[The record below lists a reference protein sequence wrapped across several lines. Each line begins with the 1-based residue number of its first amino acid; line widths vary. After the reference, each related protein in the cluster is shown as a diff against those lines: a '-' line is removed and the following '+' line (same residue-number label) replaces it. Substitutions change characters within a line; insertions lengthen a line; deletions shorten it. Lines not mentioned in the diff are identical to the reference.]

1 MIEPNKMKK
10 KVLAYFSGVAE
21 LKFRS
26 DYYQSASEKS
36 TFDIFKIDAFYE
48 IKVKDIQTISKEEFH
63 KIERK
68 LNSFNFKEKA
78 DVIQGIHQNG
88 NFRLDAENL
97 ISPKQPV
104 PHFSQVEEGT
114 IHGYFKNIFVV
125 FSHYREIEV
134 CKPNY
139 PTGRTR
145 IINDIEELEFQ
156 NEDCSTY
163 WSSVEKETEQETQG
177 DPEITKPKDRKA
189 DEKISGESQPAGK
202 STNCKKRLEKV
213 LNTPDY
219 LGTFLLILLIVL
231 GILFLPLLALGILQ
245 YLFAALFIN
254 LLYLFGYF
262 IYLLFETRIGLFI
275 LYIIKGFITVAFL
288 ILLIMGISNFFSLSS
303 KNGIKPEKME
313 QTINHDENQIS
324 PPIPVKTNEQD
335 DTLTPVKDS
344 LIHIY
349 RKWKGLDKKIYEG
362 KYSISMLKLRAST
375 SKLESLIYSAR
386 SFNAIYQSLFLQ
398 DKNHLSGV
406 YNMLDSI
413 KRENSQNKYQFLQT
427 VVSMVQSLEYSLV
440 LENSCDPNDYQNR
453 QIRSLFNQ
461 SKLCIGQSP
470 FGLRTPLEFLTDL
483 KGDCDTRTLLLYTIL
498 KHYNFEVAI
507 INSDFYQHSMLG
519 INLPGLVGAY
529 KNHYGQKYY
538 FWETTDQGFK
548 PGYLASEFGN
558 TNYWKIILN

>member
-26 DYYQSASEKS
+26 DYHQSASEKS
-36 TFDIFKIDAFYE
+36 TFDIFKIDAFYNV
-48 IKVKDIQTISKEEFH
+48 KVEDIHPISKEKFD
-63 KIERK
+63 KIVQK
-68 LNSFNFKEKA
+68 QNGFNFKEKA
-78 DVIQGIHQNG
+78 DVIQATHQSRDY
-88 NFRLDAENL
+88 RLDAENL
-97 ISPKQPV
+97 ISLEKPIPY
-104 PHFSQVEEGT
+104 FSQIEDGT
-114 IHGYFKNIFVV
+114 MHGYFKNIPVV

-145 IINDIEELEFQ
+145 IINNIEEIEFQ

-163 WSSVEKETEQETQG
+163 WSSDEKEAEQEPQG
-177 DPEITKPKDRKA
+177 DPKIIEVPKDPEPKNRKA
-189 DEKISGESQPAGK
+189 
-202 STNCKKRLEKV
+202 NKK

-219 LGTFLLILLIVL
+219 LGTLLLILLIVL
-231 GILFLPLLALGILQ
+231 GILFLPVVALGILQ

-335 DTLTPVKDS
+335 DTLTTVKDS